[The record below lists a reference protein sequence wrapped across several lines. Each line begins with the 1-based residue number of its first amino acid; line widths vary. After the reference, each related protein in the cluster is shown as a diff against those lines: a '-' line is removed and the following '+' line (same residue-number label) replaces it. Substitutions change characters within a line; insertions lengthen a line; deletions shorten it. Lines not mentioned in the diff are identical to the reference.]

1 MFLFTSF
8 SLVLDKIFTQSS
20 NVNIPK
26 HSIEITSEFILSITT
41 IFIAAA
47 SWFILVKKWT
57 QERGLEYYLKLI
69 LFTNTILIIG
79 LGLLLLV

>member
-1 MFLFTSF
+1 MFLFTSV